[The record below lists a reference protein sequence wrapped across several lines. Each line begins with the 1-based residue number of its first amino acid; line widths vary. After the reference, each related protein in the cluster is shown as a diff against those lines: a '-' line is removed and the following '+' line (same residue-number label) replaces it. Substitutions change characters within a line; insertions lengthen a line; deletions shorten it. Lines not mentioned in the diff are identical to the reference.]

1 MTPRQFGSLLARH
14 KEKTSH
20 EELLPAIISACIV
33 NHSAFPPKKA
43 ATPGMFMPSR
53 FGRKDDGEPKKPRRN
68 RKQEVSFVRAFL
80 VGQVQRRKGL

>member
-1 MTPRQFGSLLARH
+1 MTPRQFGYLVARH

-20 EELLPAIISACIV
+20 EELLPAITSACVV

-53 FGRKDDGEPKKPRRN
+53 FGRKDDGEPKKPRRS
-68 RKQEVSFVRAFL
+68 RKAEVFGVRTFL
-80 VGQVQRRKGL
+80 LGQVQRRKGL